1 MPRLVAVWRKDEI
14 HVQARQYV
22 RSYIL
27 LPSGMLGLV
36 CMLGGVGGL
45 GYQLI
50 GSSSYTWS
58 TFPASTAL
66 LLMGGFLGAVQTRYH
81 RYLLDTVP
89 EIFAA
94 RLRAAVGKPGKKSKV
109 DRQPTNIDHPGRV
122 FVPWGYVVGSLLL
135 LLGSALAIREGF
147 VDPVPAVLMPWAGFY
162 WGKLFMWRGIVQ

>member
-94 RLRAAVGKPGKKSKV
+94 RLRAAVGKPGKKS
-109 DRQPTNIDHPGRV
+109 
-122 FVPWGYVVGSLLL
+122 
-135 LLGSALAIREGF
+135 
-147 VDPVPAVLMPWAGFY
+147 
-162 WGKLFMWRGIVQ
+162 